1 MKIKSNLAVSDSG
14 FIFNPSNGD
23 SFSTNTVGSDII
35 RLLKAGNSFDS
46 IKKEIVEKYE
56 VDEILFEKD
65 FHDFVSQL
73 QDYYLVSND

>member
-23 SFSTNTVGSDII
+23 SFSTNSVGADIV
-35 RLLKAGNSFDS
+35 RLLKAGNSFEA
-46 IKKEIVEKYE
+46 IKKEIVDKYE
-56 VDEILFEKD
+56 VDDILFEKD
-65 FHDFVSQL
+65 FHDFVSHL

>member
-23 SFSTNTVGSDII
+23 SFSTNSVGADIV
-35 RLLKAGNSFDS
+35 RLLKAGNSFDA
-46 IKKEIVEKYE
+46 IKKEIVDKYE

>member
-23 SFSTNTVGSDII
+23 SFSTNTVGADII
-35 RLLKAGNSFDS
+35 LLLKSGKSFEE
-46 IKKEIVEKYE
+46 IKKEIGNKYE
-56 VDEILFEKD
+56 VDDILFEKD

>member
-73 QDYYLVSND
+73 QDNYLLSND

>member
-23 SFSTNTVGSDII
+23 SFSTNSVGADIV
-35 RLLKAGNSFDS
+35 RLLKAGNSFEA
-46 IKKEIVEKYE
+46 IKKEIVDKYE
-56 VDEILFEKD
+56 VDDILFEKD

>member
-23 SFSTNTVGSDII
+23 SFSTNTVGADII
-35 RLLKAGNSFDS
+35 LLLKSGKSFEEIKIEIGN
-46 IKKEIVEKYE
+46 KYE
-56 VDEILFEKD
+56 VDDILFEKD

>member
-73 QDYYLVSND
+73 QDYYLVKL

>member
-23 SFSTNTVGSDII
+23 SFSTNSVGADIV
-35 RLLKAGNSFDS
+35 RLLKAGNTFEA
-46 IKKEIVEKYE
+46 IKKEIVDKYE
-56 VDEILFEKD
+56 VDDILFEKD

>member
-46 IKKEIVEKYE
+46 IKKEIIEKYE

>member
-46 IKKEIVEKYE
+46 IKKEIVEIYE

-73 QDYYLVSND
+73 QDYYLISND

>member
-23 SFSTNTVGSDII
+23 SFSTNIVGSDII

>member
-46 IKKEIVEKYE
+46 IKKEIVEIYE